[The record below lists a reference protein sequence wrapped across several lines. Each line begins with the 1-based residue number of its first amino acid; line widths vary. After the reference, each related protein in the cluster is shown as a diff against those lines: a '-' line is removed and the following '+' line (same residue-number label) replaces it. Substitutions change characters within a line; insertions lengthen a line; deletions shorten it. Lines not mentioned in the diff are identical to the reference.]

1 MQIEAERP
9 PQKKYP
15 DIVVSRN
22 SIVDTLKERMK
33 KTLEDADKMFKELSL
48 QRVDKSKV
56 ELKKQSM
63 NEIVTMEEA
72 YPN

>member
-48 QRVDKSKV
+48 HRVDKSKV